1 MLDVVFYHT
10 TQDLAAVE
18 LDSVKPLVVC
28 PSPLVADGLRKLMP
42 SGLEIIT
49 ISKWVSDFLK
59 SKNQK
64 KSNKAELMLR
74 LSSVW
79 RHYFPEEEAEIFFR
93 SFELFTE
100 LRSFT
105 LNLDLLSDFLKEL
118 DDKIAKSVLIFWAF
132 LENEK
137 IIDEHKSYQLCA
149 EMKLAKPLW
158 LIGFKHLSG
167 IQIDMLKEIG
177 ESTEVGVFFPKDVYD
192 ETLSSDWIRWIVPEA
207 VTVPDSQNK
216 KIDVVY
222 FPKNKLNIVLKTL
235 HEKRSKFDIT
245 LASQQIDFHHRQE
258 VALPGQFF
266 KSPQDLFQSRRE
278 KYFESL
284 SDALRFKS
292 ISLTELL
299 NQITDGKREVLKQ
312 QDFISYK
319 ILILME
325 EALSLYGEFQ
335 QSLDLFSVKVLKQ
348 IIELNSPRVSLAT
361 IVTEFN
367 SGIFD
372 INELP
377 YRDTVNPLV
386 VIASSSYGSLKSSD
400 SKYSEKMI
408 ETLRPIA
415 PLKRAGLEFLYRK
428 HEIRQSL
435 AQPNSLLL
443 MEEGLEQVD
452 LAWREILKDF
462 SIQIVNSESQYNLK
476 IKKDY
481 LAARMTPGP
490 YTAKHFSASRLQ
502 AYLDCPRR
510 YYFSF
515 IEKLDHRPDER
526 MKLGAD
532 EMGTLEHAI
541 ISKYFGD
548 YGFLNELNQKGL
560 EAICEK
566 TLLEFLSKNKIGL
579 SEKLRLTTFFEL
591 MHFSQNGIEFL
602 LSFCKSEGATSIEFE
617 KELQSNE
624 WSLSGSI
631 DCIVS
636 LPEGKIAVFDFKR
649 SQTAIGSKKETL
661 AFDKL
666 QIWTY
671 LLYMIRH
678 EKKSIHTWGYLNL
691 SETDESQLYNE
702 IISPVINDQII
713 DEFASLIEKTK
724 GSLIEE
730 VHFAP
735 KPRLPKVCKFCE
747 VQLFC
752 QKEVCS

>member
-1 MLDVVFYHT
+1 LLDVVFYHT
-10 TQDLAAVE
+10 TRDLADVE
-18 LDSVKPLVVC
+18 LDSVKPLVIC
-28 PSPLVADGLRKLMP
+28 PSPLVADGLRRLMP
-42 SGLEIIT
+42 AGLEIIT

-59 SKNQK
+59 SKNLK

-118 DDKIAKSVLIFWAF
+118 DEKIAKSVLIFWAF

-149 EMKLAKPLW
+149 EINLTRPLW
-158 LIGFKHLSG
+158 LVGFKHLSG

-177 ESTEVGVFFPKDVYD
+177 ENTEVGIFFPKDVYD

-207 VTVPDSQNK
+207 ITVPESQSK
-216 KIDVVY
+216 KIEVVY

-235 HEKRSKFDIT
+235 HEKRNRFDIT

-258 VALPGQFF
+258 VTLPGQFF
-266 KSPQDLFQSRRE
+266 KSPEDLFQSRRE
-278 KYFESL
+278 KYFETL
-284 SDALRFKS
+284 SDTLRFNS
-292 ISLTELL
+292 IALNDLL
-299 NQITDGKREVLKQ
+299 NQIVDAKKEVLVQ

-319 ILILME
+319 ILILVE

-335 QSLDLFSVKVLKQ
+335 QTVDLFSVKVLKQ

-361 IVTEFN
+361 VAEEFK

-377 YRDTVNPLV
+377 YRETKNPLV
-386 VIASSSYGSLKSSD
+386 VIASSSYGSLKSND

-408 ETLRPIA
+408 ESLRPIA
-415 PLKRAGLEFLYRK
+415 PLKRAGLEFSYRK

-435 AQPNSLLL
+435 AQAESLLL
-443 MEEGLEQVD
+443 MEEGLEQID

-462 SIQIVNSESQYNLK
+462 SIDKINSESQYNLK
-476 IKKDY
+476 EKKDY
-481 LAARMTPGP
+481 LSSRITPGP
-490 YTAKHFSASRLQ
+490 YTTKHFSASRLQ
-502 AYLDCPRR
+502 GFIDCPRR
-510 YYFSF
+510 YYFSY

-541 ISKYFGD
+541 INKYFLD
-548 YGFLNELNQKGL
+548 FGFAKEFDERGL
-560 EAICEK
+560 QDICEK
-566 TLLEFLSKNKIGL
+566 TLLEFLAKNKIGL

-591 MHFSQNGIEFL
+591 MHFSQNGIVFL
-602 LSFCKSEGATSIEFE
+602 LSFCKSESAISIEFE
-617 KELQSNE
+617 KELQANE
-624 WSLSGSI
+624 WNLSGSI
-631 DCIVS
+631 DCIVT
-636 LPEGKIAVFDFKR
+636 LPGNMIAVFDFKR
-649 SQTAIGSKKETL
+649 SQTAIGSKKETM

-678 EKKSIHTWGYLNL
+678 EKKAIHTWGYLNL

-702 IISPVINDQII
+702 ITAPVLSEQLI
-713 DEFASLIEKTK
+713 DEFASLIGKTK
-724 GSLIEE
+724 DALANE
-730 VHFAP
+730 VQFAP

-752 QKEVCS
+752 QKEICS